1 MPAQKSYS
9 QDYIGG
15 CRERLWA
22 QIALYDEADAD
33 AVLESVFFNN
43 LVIVLEATFMHRDRD
58 QEGTNG
64 NALGEVRVL
73 AASLMDDGVTMAPT
87 RRRASTLRRV
97 CSASRPATRSPS
109 RKTTSFSSPTRSSRS
124 SRDATARRDYALGAN
139 QGW

>member
-73 AASLMDDGVTMAPT
+73 AASLMDDGVTMGADPSTGLDAETSVLGLAPGDEIALT
-87 RRRASTLRRV
+87 EDDFVQLADAFFSELERRYGEA
-97 CSASRPATRSPS
+97 
-109 RKTTSFSSPTRSSRS
+109 
-124 SRDATARRDYALGAN
+124 
-139 QGW
+139 